1 MAFQVP
7 GAGLPNWLEMD
18 RDIDRAI
25 DKAKALSVFTVATV
39 PDPAAYPY
47 SFIFVSD
54 ETGGAQPAF
63 SDGVAW
69 RRLSDRAIVS

>member
-1 MAFQVP
+1 MAFRFP
-7 GAGLPNWLEMD
+7 GSGLPNWQEMD

-25 DKAKALSVFTVATV
+25 DRSKALSVFTVATV

-47 SFIFVSD
+47 TFIYVSD

-63 SDGVAW
+63 SDGTNW
-69 RRLSDRAIVS
+69 RRLTDRAIVS